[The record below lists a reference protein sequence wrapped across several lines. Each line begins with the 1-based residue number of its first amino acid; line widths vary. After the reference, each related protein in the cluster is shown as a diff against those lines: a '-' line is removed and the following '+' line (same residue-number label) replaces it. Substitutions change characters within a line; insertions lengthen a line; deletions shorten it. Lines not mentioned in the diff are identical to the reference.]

1 MEYKSVFFAKEG
13 EKGLNET
20 SASHLCALASQV
32 KARYESVLK
41 NVSFVDS
48 FIDVVG
54 SDANPKQTNI
64 GMKSIEII
72 DEAIKEIGKLNAFI
86 SWFAEAREVLENIR
100 KTTNRIDLYSWME
113 ASGIEKPEE
122 PVLTSSEVK
131 NSTLDSIINELSVKD
146 RQMYLA
152 LEAKASVYGKFIHPD
167 QPMDRARNRMHE
179 VVSKPYVSEG
189 RGRDTIIYH
198 HVPSIDTELVDAEF
212 NKLQAEYRKIEQQLN
227 HMKSD
232 LRKKLSIRNTEE
244 NNERNLRLQKY
255 KEERAAYDNKMCE
268 LTLQYNQWMLDEN
281 TKYYVNPTGR
291 FVIGGPQGDS
301 GLTGRKIIVDTYG
314 GSAPHGGGA
323 FSGKDPTKVDRSA
336 AYASRYVAK
345 NIVAAGLADKCLVQ
359 LAYAIGI
366 ARPVSVMVDT
376 YGTGKV
382 SDEKLAEAVN
392 KVFDLRPTAI
402 IRDLDLRKP
411 IYRKLAA
418 YGHMGRTDRGVRWE
432 DTDRSDALLE
442 AVK

>member
-1 MEYKSVFFAKEG
+1 MEYNSVFFAKEG

-72 DEAIKEIGKLNAFI
+72 DEAIREIGKLNAFI
-86 SWFAEAREVLENIR
+86 SWFAEARELLEKIR
-100 KTTNRIDLYSWME
+100 KMVNAISIDSWMK
-113 ASGIEKPEE
+113 ASGIEKPEQPE
-122 PVLTSSEVK
+122 LTSSEVK
-131 NSTLDSIINELSVKD
+131 SSTLDDIISELSIKD

-167 QPMDRARNRMHE
+167 QPMDKARNRMHE
-179 VVSKPYVSEG
+179 IVSKPYVNEG

-232 LRKKLSIRNTEE
+232 LRKKLNIRNTEE

-281 TKYYVNPTGR
+281 AKISKIKFIIPDNLKETYTYLE
-291 FVIGGPQGDS
+291 S
-301 GLTGRKIIVDTYG
+301 LT
-314 GSAPHGGGA
+314 P
-323 FSGKDPTKVDRSA
+323 
-336 AYASRYVAK
+336 K
-345 NIVAAGLADKCLVQ
+345 N
-359 LAYAIGI
+359 
-366 ARPVSVMVDT
+366 
-376 YGTGKV
+376 
-382 SDEKLAEAVN
+382 
-392 KVFDLRPTAI
+392 
-402 IRDLDLRKP
+402 
-411 IYRKLAA
+411 
-418 YGHMGRTDRGVRWE
+418 
-432 DTDRSDALLE
+432 
-442 AVK
+442 

>member
-1 MEYKSVFFAKEG
+1 MEYKSVFLAKEG

-167 QPMDRARNRMHE
+167 QPMDKARNRMHE
-179 VVSKPYVSEG
+179 IVSKPYVSEG
-189 RGRDTIIYH
+189 RGRDTIIHH
-198 HVPSIDTELVDAEF
+198 HVPSIDTEIVDEEF
-212 NKLQAEYRKIEQQLN
+212 NKLQSEYRKIEQQLN

-232 LRKKLSIRNTEE
+232 LRKKLGIRNTEE
-244 NNERNLRLQKY
+244 NNERNLRLRKY
-255 KEERAAYDNKMCE
+255 KEERAVYDNKMRE
-268 LTLQYNQWMLDEN
+268 LTLQFNQWMLDEN
-281 TKYYVNPTGR
+281 AKISKIKFIIPDNLKETYTYLEN
-291 FVIGGPQGDS
+291 
-301 GLTGRKIIVDTYG
+301 LT
-314 GSAPHGGGA
+314 P
-323 FSGKDPTKVDRSA
+323 
-336 AYASRYVAK
+336 K
-345 NIVAAGLADKCLVQ
+345 N
-359 LAYAIGI
+359 
-366 ARPVSVMVDT
+366 
-376 YGTGKV
+376 
-382 SDEKLAEAVN
+382 
-392 KVFDLRPTAI
+392 
-402 IRDLDLRKP
+402 
-411 IYRKLAA
+411 
-418 YGHMGRTDRGVRWE
+418 
-432 DTDRSDALLE
+432 
-442 AVK
+442 